1 MDKYLKVNCRMDSTV
16 PTSAFFVDPDVK
28 VTSHEQTSRISTH
41 DMYLFPLLQ
50 ELVLL
55 QEEENISD
63 AAELLSQ
70 VHILLDP
77 SLLSCFW
84 PATLPSQPL
93 SYCWTHFNC
102 YVSSLQL
109 FFLPH
114 PSGYS
119 IFYRYCCCFSLTL
132 QLKELLKFINPEYLS
147 GSVLP

>member
-28 VTSHEQTSRISTH
+28 VASHAQISRISTH
-41 DMYLFPLLQ
+41 DMYLFALLQ

-70 VHILLDP
+70 VHFLLDP

-84 PATLPSQPL
+84 RATLPSQPL
-93 SYCWTHFNC
+93 SYC
-102 YVSSLQL
+102 
-109 FFLPH
+109 
-114 PSGYS
+114 
-119 IFYRYCCCFSLTL
+119 
-132 QLKELLKFINPEYLS
+132 
-147 GSVLP
+147 